1 MSVPRPRPSMKEPV
15 EPQRVRH
22 AVVDEV
28 DLLDRHFERAL
39 TARAVEPVL
48 TPLALLPAAERELHL
63 AAAAELR
70 IARVED
76 ATEARPV
83 VADGEELALVGVQG
97 LVDLHAGAD

>member
-1 MSVPRPRPSMKEPV
+1 MKEPV

-39 TARAVEPVL
+39 TARAVELVL
-48 TPLALLPAAERELHL
+48 THLALLPAAERELHL

-76 ATEARPV
+76 ATEAVRSSRM
-83 VADGEELALVGVQG
+83 AKSWSLSRFRRS
-97 LVDLHAGAD
+97 